1 VEALEFDYFDDLW
14 FLLPLLVC
22 VSVCVLTVESGILLS
37 FYYLE
42 DYGLMGLFLFFFLPL
57 VNEEEKIV
65 KVIKLRQEFTFA
77 WYFGFGPCGLELN
90 IERF

>member
-1 VEALEFDYFDDLW
+1 MQQTPANAENVLRKTFSAETNGA
-14 FLLPLLVC
+14 LVC

-42 DYGLMGLFLFFFLPL
+42 DYG
-57 VNEEEKIV
+57 VINEEEKID

-77 WYFGFGPCGLELN
+77 WYFRFGPCDLELN
-90 IERF
+90 IERL